1 MGIYR
6 DFIVLIVGIL
16 VIIKSADF
24 FTHGAEGIARIF
36 RIPRMI
42 IGLTIVS
49 IATTAPEFTIST
61 ISSYMK
67 SGGIA
72 VGNALGS
79 CIANIGLILGVAAI
93 LHPIDFKKRTIRQDI
108 PLLFVVLGIFTLLIT
123 NNELSRLDGSLLV
136 LLLAAFLVFVVTR
149 ELRNRQDNKPKAPEA
164 GFRVS
169 PSIVKFIIGAGGV
182 ILSAKYAII
191 PSSVNI
197 ARFFGVPE
205 VVIGLSMVAL
215 GTSLPELTTALV
227 ASAKKMGELAAGN
240 VIGANILNI
249 LWVLGASSMIR
260 PLGIDPQ
267 IKAITIPVIFGIT
280 LLMFLFSAT
289 KLRIS
294 RREGVAL
301 LAVYVGYIIYIFN
314 FAYRS

>member
-24 FTHGAEGIARIF
+24 FTSGAQGIARIF

-49 IATTAPEFTIST
+49 IATTAPEFTVST
-61 ISSYMK
+61 ISSYMN

-79 CIANIGLILGVAAI
+79 CIANIGLILGIAAI
-93 LHPIDFKKRTIRQDI
+93 LHPIDFEKRTIRQDI
-108 PLLFVVLGIFTLLIT
+108 PLLLSALVIFTLLIL
-123 NNELSRLDGSLLV
+123 NNELTRLDGAFLV
-136 LLLAAFLVFVVTR
+136 LLFVIFISFVVMR
-149 ELRNRQDNKPKAPEA
+149 QLRGKKADKQKEDQGEHKTGA
-164 GFRVS
+164 YVL
-169 PSIVKFIIGAGGV
+169 KFAIGAAGV
-182 ILSAKYAII
+182 VLSSKYAII

-197 ARFFGVPE
+197 AHFFGVPE

-215 GTSLPELTTALV
+215 GTSLPELMTAIV
-227 ASAKKMGELAAGN
+227 ASVKKMGDLAAGN

-267 IKAITIPVIFGIT
+267 TKLITIPVIFGIT

-289 KLRIS
+289 KLRLS

-301 LAVYVGYIIYIFN
+301 LAVYVGYIFYIFN

>member
-6 DFIVLIVGIL
+6 DFIVLVVGIL

-36 RIPRMI
+36 RIPRLI

-108 PLLFVVLGIFTLLIT
+108 PLLFLVLAIFTLLVV
-123 NNELSRLDGSLLV
+123 NGELSRLDGAFLV
-136 LLLAAFLVFVVTR
+136 LLLVIFLVFVVIR
-149 ELRNRQDNKPKAPEA
+149 ELRGRADNKTET
-164 GFRVS
+164 GDGGY
-169 PSIVKFIIGAGGV
+169 SIGPCIIKFAIGAAGV
-182 ILSAKYAII
+182 ILAAKYAII

-227 ASAKKMGELAAGN
+227 ASVKKMGELAVGN

-267 IKAITIPVIFGIT
+267 IKTITIPVIFGIT

-289 KLRIS
+289 KLKIS

-314 FAYRS
+314 FAYS